1 MLQNPVRSF
10 PMTATRRRAG
20 ALLVICAASAAPAVL
35 VAQQTPA
42 GTLSLESALAAT
54 REHNPDLLAQRNDIV
69 ASRAA
74 TRAARAD
81 FLPSANV
88 SADLGYTAPGVARF
102 GAEEFGEN
110 PAFYSSGYSLGLGY
124 DLSGAKLMQPRIA
137 RAQERATDRRII
149 GYEATLV
156 SRVTQ
161 QYLTSLQAA
170 DQVEQAEREVARTQ
184 EHERLARARLEV
196 GAGTP
201 LDVRRAEV
209 DRGRAEVTLLQRR
222 NDYATQVLLLG
233 QMMGQPLSPDTR
245 LSSTFTLA
253 EPRWTAEDLVGM
265 ALRANPDLG
274 AARANAD
281 AARTGVRAARPHSP
295 PSLTLQAGW
304 SASAYSAANTD
315 PLFSQALSG
324 AQAGFQSCTRQNQL
338 FSAVGLSTIDC
349 GPNPNDAAFQS
360 DLRREV
366 DASNPGLFDMTRS
379 PFSARLTVSLPIF
392 NGLQRERR
400 IEEARVQSQ
409 DAELAVRTQELR
421 LRTEVETSLLA
432 LRTAYAT
439 AQLQEQVVARA
450 TDELRLAQERFRFG
464 LASSVEVTDAQ
475 TSLAEA
481 ERARIDAVY
490 NYHKSLAALEAL
502 VGQALR

>member
-1 MLQNPVRSF
+1 
-10 PMTATRRRAG
+10 MTATRRRAG
-20 ALLVICAASAAPAVL
+20 ALLVICAAMAAPTVL
-35 VAQQTPA
+35 AAQQATA

-54 REHNPDLLAQRNDIV
+54 RERNPDLLAQRNDIV
-69 ASRAA
+69 AARAA

-81 FLPSANV
+81 FIPSASV

-102 GAEEFGEN
+102 GSEDFGEN
-110 PAFYSSGYSLGLGY
+110 PAYYSSGYSLGIDY
-124 DLSGAKLMQPRIA
+124 QMSGAKLMQPRIA
-137 RAQERATDRRII
+137 RAQQLATDRRIV
-149 GYEATLV
+149 GYEASLV

-161 QYLTSLQAA
+161 QYLTGLQAL
-170 DQVEQAEREVARTQ
+170 DQVAQAEREVARTM
-184 EHERLARARLEV
+184 EHERLAKARLEV

-209 DRGRAEVTLLQRR
+209 DRGRAEVALLQRR

-245 LSSTFTLA
+245 LSSAFTLA
-253 EPRWTAEDLVGM
+253 EPRWNAEELVNM
-265 ALRANPDLG
+265 ALSGNPEL
-274 AARANAD
+274 ASSRANAD
-281 AARTGVRAARPHSP
+281 AARTGVSAARTQYL
-295 PSLTLQAGW
+295 PSLNFSAGW

-315 PLFSQALSG
+315 PLFDQSLAG
-324 AQAGFQSCTRQNQL
+324 AQAGFNNCQRQNQVY
-338 FSAVGLSTIDC
+338 SALGLTTSNC
-349 GPNPNDAAFQS
+349 GPNPADPAVQA
-360 DLRREV
+360 DLREAV
-366 DASNPGLFDMTRS
+366 DSGNPGLFDMTRS

-409 DAELAVRTQELR
+409 DAALAVRTQELR
-421 LRTEVETSLLA
+421 LRTEVETALLQ

-439 AQLQEQVVARA
+439 AQLQEQVVSRA

-481 ERARIDAVY
+481 ERGRIDAVY